1 MKLGYTRSKTSKQ
14 ALCFARLHKFSHLT
28 FQLSPLTMPLKVP
41 AGLPALQAVIDEGN
55 AVEVLKETTAETLR
69 IALLNIMP
77 MKETTEADFIR
88 LLASSDKEI
97 ELTLLKLDT
106 HTPKHASPEH
116 MTRYYTAFS
125 QVCDSHFDGLLITG
139 APIEKIEY
147 EEVTYWPELCTIF
160 DWAREHVT
168 STLFICW
175 AAQAGLYQRFGIQKH
190 LLPKKMFGI
199 FPHTIAKPGLP
210 LFNGI
215 DSTIYVPHS
224 RHTELWREEIV
235 AEERIELLSESE
247 ISGVYIM
254 QERGTRDFFITG
266 HSEYAL
272 YTLDGEYKRD
282 VAKGL
287 PIELPLNYYRDDNPV
302 NEPVNRWQATARL
315 LFGNW
320 LKYYC
325 K

>member
-1 MKLGYTRSKTSKQ
+1 
-14 ALCFARLHKFSHLT
+14 
-28 FQLSPLTMPLKVP
+28 MPLKVP
-41 AGLPALQAVIDEGN
+41 AGLPALQRVIDEGN
-55 AVEVLKETTAETLR
+55 SVELLHAATPQTLR

-88 LLASSDKEI
+88 LLATSSNEI

-116 MTRYYTAFS
+116 MERYYTSFNH
-125 QVCDSHFDGLLITG
+125 VRGKHFDGLIITG

-147 EEVTYWPELCTIF
+147 EEVTYWPELCEIF
-160 DWAREHVT
+160 DWAKNNVT

-175 AAQAGLYQRFGIQKH
+175 AAQAGLYQKFGIQKH
-190 LLPKKMFGI
+190 LLPEKMFGI
-199 FPHTIAKPGLP
+199 FPHSIAQPGHP
-210 LFNGI
+210 LFTGF

-224 RHTELWREEIV
+224 RHTEIRREDVI
-235 AEERIELLSESE
+235 AEERIELLSESKQ
-247 ISGVYIM
+247 SGVYIM
-254 QERGTRDFFITG
+254 QQRGTKNFFITG

-287 PIELPLNYYRDDNPV
+287 PIGLPLNYYRDNNPA
-302 NEPVNRWQATARL
+302 NEPVNLWQDTARK

-320 LKYYC
+320 IEHYC
-325 K
+325 KQN

>member
-1 MKLGYTRSKTSKQ
+1 
-14 ALCFARLHKFSHLT
+14 
-28 FQLSPLTMPLKVP
+28 MPIKVP
-41 AGLPALQAVIDEGN
+41 AGLPALQAVIDEGCT
-55 AVEVLKETTAETLR
+55 VETLKVSTAHTLR
-69 IALLNIMP
+69 VALLNIMP

-88 LLASSDKEI
+88 LLAATGEEV
-97 ELTLLKLDT
+97 ELVLMKLDT

-116 MTRYYTAFS
+116 MSRYYKAFS
-125 QVCDSHFDGLLITG
+125 ELRNEHFDGLIITG
-139 APIEKIEY
+139 APIEKIEF
-147 EEVTYWPELCTIF
+147 EEVTYWPELCKIF
-160 DWAREHVT
+160 AWAKEHVT

-175 AAQAGLYQRFGIQKH
+175 AAQAGLYRKFGIQKH

-199 FPHTIAKPGLP
+199 FPHSIARPELP
-210 LFNGI
+210 LFSGF

-224 RHTELWREEIV
+224 RHTAIYREDVV
-235 AEERIELLSESE
+235 ACDKVELLSESD

-254 QERGTRDFFITG
+254 QEKGTRDFFITG

-282 VAKGL
+282 VSKGL
-287 PIELPLNYYRDDNPV
+287 PIELPLNYYRDDNPA
-302 NEPVNRWQATARL
+302 NEPVNLWQQTARK

>member
-1 MKLGYTRSKTSKQ
+1 
-14 ALCFARLHKFSHLT
+14 
-28 FQLSPLTMPLKVP
+28 MPLKVP

-55 AVEVLKETTAETLR
+55 AVEILNKPTAETLR
-69 IALLNIMP
+69 VALLNIMP

-88 LLASSDKEI
+88 LLASSEKEV

-116 MTRYYTAFS
+116 MQRYYTAFS
-125 QVCDSHFDGLLITG
+125 EVRDIQFDGLIITG

-160 DWAREHVT
+160 DWAKEHVT

-175 AAQAGLYQRFGIQKH
+175 AAQAGLYQKFGIQKH
-190 LLPKKMFGI
+190 LLPQKMFGI
-199 FPHTIAKPGLP
+199 FPHSIAKPEFQ
-210 LFNGI
+210 LFNGFN
-215 DSTIYVPHS
+215 DTIYVPHS
-224 RHTELWREEIV
+224 RHTELRREDII

-247 ISGVYIM
+247 QSGVYIM
-254 QERGTRDFFITG
+254 QEKGTRNFFITG

-272 YTLDGEYKRD
+272 YTLDGESRRD
-282 VAKGL
+282 VSKGL
-287 PIELPLNYYRDDNPV
+287 PIELPLNYYLNNNPE
-302 NEPVNRWQATARL
+302 NEPVNSWQATARL

>member
-1 MKLGYTRSKTSKQ
+1 
-14 ALCFARLHKFSHLT
+14 
-28 FQLSPLTMPLKVP
+28 MPIKVP
-41 AGLPALQAVIDEGN
+41 TELPALQHVKNEGIAVAE
-55 AVEVLKETTAETLR
+55 LETATAKTLH

-77 MKETTEADFIR
+77 MKETTEVDFIR
-88 LLASSDKEI
+88 LLSFSDEEI

-116 MTRYYTAFS
+116 MERYYTSFNAVRDCS
-125 QVCDSHFDGLLITG
+125 FDGLIITG

-147 EEVTYWPELCTIF
+147 EEVTYWEELCGIF
-160 DWAREHVT
+160 DWAKEHVT

-190 LLPKKMFGI
+190 LLPKKMFGV
-199 FPHTIAKPGLP
+199 FPHTIAKPGEQ
-210 LFNGI
+210 LFKGLEEV
-215 DSTIYVPHS
+215 IYVPHS
-224 RHTELWREEIV
+224 RHTELHREDIV
-235 AEERIELLSESE
+235 AEPRIELLSESE
-247 ISGVYIM
+247 LSGVYIM
-254 QERGTRDFFITG
+254 QERGTKDFFITG

-272 YTLDGEYKRD
+272 DTLDGEYRRD
-282 VAKGL
+282 VSKGL
-287 PIELPLNYYRDDNPV
+287 PIELPLNYYRDDNPA
-302 NEPVNRWQATARL
+302 NEPVNRWQHTARK

>member
-1 MKLGYTRSKTSKQ
+1 MQ
-14 ALCFARLHKFSHLT
+14 N
-28 FQLSPLTMPLKVP
+28 
-41 AGLPALQAVIDEGN
+41 VIDEGH
-55 AVEVLKETTAETLR
+55 EVKLLEAPTGRTLR

-88 LLASSDKEI
+88 LLSTSDEEI

-116 MTRYYTAFS
+116 MNRYYTSFNDVRNS
-125 QVCDSHFDGLLITG
+125 RLDGLIITG

-147 EEVTYWPELCTIF
+147 EEVTYWPELCEIF
-160 DWAREHVT
+160 EWARKNVT
-168 STLFICW
+168 STLYICW
-175 AAQAGLYQRFGIQKH
+175 AAQAGVYQKFGIQKY
-190 LLPKKMFGI
+190 LLPAKMFGI
-199 FPHTIAKPGLP
+199 FPHTIAKPEMP
-210 LFNGI
+210 LFEGF
-215 DSTIYVPHS
+215 DDVIYVPHS
-224 RHTELWREEIV
+224 RHTELHRDDIV
-235 AEERIELLSESE
+235 AESRLELLSESE
-247 ISGVYIM
+247 QSGVYIM
-254 QERGTRDFFITG
+254 QEKGTKDFFITG

-287 PIELPLNYYRDDNPV
+287 PIELPLNYYRDNNPA

>member
-1 MKLGYTRSKTSKQ
+1 
-14 ALCFARLHKFSHLT
+14 
-28 FQLSPLTMPLKVP
+28 MPLKVP

-55 AVEVLKETTAETLR
+55 AVEILNKPTAETLR

-88 LLASSDKEI
+88 LLASSEKEV

-116 MTRYYTAFS
+116 MQRYYTAFS
-125 QVCDSHFDGLLITG
+125 EVRDSQFDGLIITG

-160 DWAREHVT
+160 DWAKEHVT

-175 AAQAGLYQRFGIQKH
+175 AAQAGLYQKFGIQKH

-199 FPHTIAKPGLP
+199 FPHSIAKPEFQ
-210 LFNGI
+210 LFNGFN
-215 DSTIYVPHS
+215 DTIYVPHS
-224 RHTELWREEIV
+224 RHTELRREDII

-247 ISGVYIM
+247 QSGVYIM
-254 QERGTRDFFITG
+254 QEKGTRNFFITG

-272 YTLDGEYKRD
+272 YTLDGEYRRD
-282 VAKGL
+282 VSKGL
-287 PIELPLNYYRDDNPV
+287 PIELPLNYYLNNNPE
-302 NEPVNRWQATARL
+302 NEPVNSWQATARL

-320 LKYYC
+320 LKYFC

>member
-1 MKLGYTRSKTSKQ
+1 
-14 ALCFARLHKFSHLT
+14 
-28 FQLSPLTMPLKVP
+28 MPLKVP
-41 AGLPALQAVIDEGN
+41 AGLPALQRVIDEGC
-55 AVEVLKETTAETLR
+55 AVDVLEAPTAQTLR

-88 LLASSDKEI
+88 LLASSELEI

-116 MTRYYTAFS
+116 MERYYTAFG
-125 QVCDSHFDGLLITG
+125 QVRDCHFDGLIITG

-160 DWAREHVT
+160 DWARENVT

-175 AAQAGLYQRFGIQKH
+175 AAQAGLYQRFGIQKR
-190 LLPKKMFGI
+190 LLPAKMFGV
-199 FPHTIAKPGLP
+199 FPHSIAKPQEK
-210 LFNGI
+210 LFCGI
-215 DSTIYVPHS
+215 EGTIYVPHS
-224 RHTELWREEIV
+224 RHTGLDREDIV
-235 AEERIELLSESE
+235 AEGRIELLSESE
-247 ISGVYIM
+247 QSGVYIM
-254 QERGTRDFFITG
+254 HEHGTRDFFITG

-287 PIELPLNYYRDDNPV
+287 PIELPLNYYRDNDPA
-302 NEPVNRWQATARL
+302 NEPVNSWQQTAQR

-320 LKYYC
+320 MRYYC
-325 K
+325 RFKHTQCD

>member
-1 MKLGYTRSKTSKQ
+1 
-14 ALCFARLHKFSHLT
+14 
-28 FQLSPLTMPLKVP
+28 MPIKVP
-41 AGLPALQAVIDEGN
+41 AGLPALQNVIDEGCT
-55 AVEVLKETTAETLR
+55 VKVLEAPTAQTLR

-88 LLASSDKEI
+88 LLATSDEEI

-116 MTRYYTAFS
+116 MNRYYTSFNDVRES
-125 QVCDSHFDGLLITG
+125 RFDGLIITG

-147 EEVTYWPELCTIF
+147 EEVTYWPELCEIF
-160 DWAREHVT
+160 EWARKNVT
-168 STLFICW
+168 STLYICW
-175 AAQAGLYQRFGIQKH
+175 AAQAGVYQKFGIQKH
-190 LLPKKMFGI
+190 LLPAKMFGI
-199 FPHTIAKPGLP
+199 FPHTIAKPELP
-210 LFNGI
+210 LFKGMDEI
-215 DSTIYVPHS
+215 IYVPHS
-224 RHTELWREEIV
+224 RHTELHREDIV
-235 AEERIELLSESE
+235 AEKRLELLSESE
-247 ISGVYIM
+247 LSGVYIM
-254 QERGTRDFFITG
+254 QERETKDFFITG

-282 VAKGL
+282 VSKGL
-287 PIELPLNYYRDDNPV
+287 PIELPLNYYRDNNPE

>member
-1 MKLGYTRSKTSKQ
+1 
-14 ALCFARLHKFSHLT
+14 
-28 FQLSPLTMPLKVP
+28 MPLKVP

-55 AVEVLKETTAETLR
+55 AVEILKEPTAETLR

-116 MTRYYTAFS
+116 MDRYYTSFS
-125 QVCDSHFDGLLITG
+125 QVRDSRFDGLIITG

-160 DWAREHVT
+160 DWARKNVT
-168 STLFICW
+168 STLYICW
-175 AAQAGLYQRFGIQKH
+175 ASQAGLYQKFGIQKH

-199 FPHTIAKPGLP
+199 FPHSIAKPELP
-210 LFNGI
+210 LFKGF

-224 RHTELWREEIV
+224 RHTELWREDIV

-254 QERGTRDFFITG
+254 QEKGTRDFFITG

-282 VAKGL
+282 VAKNL
-287 PIELPLNYYRDDNPV
+287 PIELPLNYYRDDNPD
-302 NEPVNRWQATARL
+302 NEPINRWQATARL

>member
-1 MKLGYTRSKTSKQ
+1 
-14 ALCFARLHKFSHLT
+14 
-28 FQLSPLTMPLKVP
+28 MPLKVP

-55 AVEVLKETTAETLR
+55 AVEILNKPTAETLR

-88 LLASSDKEI
+88 LLASSEKEV

-116 MTRYYTAFS
+116 MQRYYTAFS
-125 QVCDSHFDGLLITG
+125 EVRDSQFDGLIITG

-160 DWAREHVT
+160 DWAKEHVT

-175 AAQAGLYQRFGIQKH
+175 AAQAGLYQKFGIQKH
-190 LLPKKMFGI
+190 LLPQKMFGI
-199 FPHTIAKPGLP
+199 FPHSIAKPEFQ
-210 LFNGI
+210 LFNGFN
-215 DSTIYVPHS
+215 DTIYVPHS
-224 RHTELWREEIV
+224 RHTELRREDII

-247 ISGVYIM
+247 QSGVYIM
-254 QERGTRDFFITG
+254 QEKGTRNFFITG

-272 YTLDGEYKRD
+272 YTLDGEYRRD
-282 VAKGL
+282 VSKGL
-287 PIELPLNYYRDDNPV
+287 PIELPLNYYLNNNPE
-302 NEPVNRWQATARL
+302 NEPVNSWQATARL

-320 LKYYC
+320 LKYFC

>member
-1 MKLGYTRSKTSKQ
+1 M
-14 ALCFARLHKFSHLT
+14 
-28 FQLSPLTMPLKVP
+28 
-41 AGLPALQAVIDEGN
+41 PALQNVIDEGCS
-55 AVEVLKETTAETLR
+55 VSVLDTPTERTLR
-69 IALLNIMP
+69 VALLNIIP

-88 LLASSDKEI
+88 LLATSDEEI

-116 MTRYYTAFS
+116 MSRYYTSFNEVRNS
-125 QVCDSHFDGLLITG
+125 RFDGLIITG

-147 EEVTYWPELCTIF
+147 EEVTYWPELCEIF
-160 DWAREHVT
+160 DWARHNVT
-168 STLFICW
+168 STLYICW
-175 AAQAGLYQRFGIQKH
+175 AAQAGVYQKFGIQKF
-190 LLPKKMFGI
+190 LLPAKMFGV
-199 FPHTIAKPGLP
+199 FPHTIAKPEMP
-210 LFNGI
+210 LFKGMDDI
-215 DSTIYVPHS
+215 IYVPHS
-224 RHTELWREEIV
+224 RHTELHREDII
-235 AEERIELLSESE
+235 AEERLELLSESE
-247 ISGVYIM
+247 LSGVYIM
-254 QERGTRDFFITG
+254 QERETKDFFITG

-287 PIELPLNYYRDDNPV
+287 PIELPLNYYRDNNPT

>member
-1 MKLGYTRSKTSKQ
+1 
-14 ALCFARLHKFSHLT
+14 
-28 FQLSPLTMPLKVP
+28 MPLKVP

-55 AVEVLKETTAETLR
+55 AVEILKEPTAETLR

-88 LLASSDKEI
+88 LLASSDREI

-116 MTRYYTAFS
+116 MERYYTAFS
-125 QVCDSHFDGLLITG
+125 QVRDTHFDGLIITG

-160 DWAREHVT
+160 NWAKENVT
-168 STLFICW
+168 STLYICW
-175 AAQAGLYQRFGIQKH
+175 AAQAGLYQKFGIQKH

-199 FPHTIAKPGLP
+199 FPHSIARPELP
-210 LFNGI
+210 LFNGFGT
-215 DSTIYVPHS
+215 TIYVPHS
-224 RHTELWREEIV
+224 RHTELWREDIV

-254 QERGTRDFFITG
+254 QEKGTRDFFITG

-287 PIELPLNYYRDDNPV
+287 PIELPLNYYRDNNPE
-302 NEPVNRWQATARL
+302 NEPVNRWQSTARL

>member
-1 MKLGYTRSKTSKQ
+1 
-14 ALCFARLHKFSHLT
+14 
-28 FQLSPLTMPLKVP
+28 MPIKVP
-41 AGLPALQAVIDEGN
+41 AGLPALQNVIDEGC
-55 AVEVLKETTAETLR
+55 AVKVLETPTARTLR

-88 LLASSDKEI
+88 LLSTSDEEI

-116 MTRYYTAFS
+116 MNRYYTSFNDVRES
-125 QVCDSHFDGLLITG
+125 RFDGLIITG
-139 APIEKIEY
+139 APIEKIEF
-147 EEVTYWPELCTIF
+147 EEVTYWHELCEIF
-160 DWAREHVT
+160 EWARKNVT
-168 STLFICW
+168 STLYICW
-175 AAQAGLYQRFGIQKH
+175 AAQAGVYQKFGIQKY
-190 LLPKKMFGI
+190 LLPAKMFGI
-199 FPHTIAKPGLP
+199 FPHTIAKPEIP
-210 LFNGI
+210 LFEGI
-215 DSTIYVPHS
+215 EEPIYVPHS
-224 RHTELWREEIV
+224 RHTELHREDIV
-235 AEERIELLSESE
+235 AEKRLELLSESE
-247 ISGVYIM
+247 LSGVYIM
-254 QERGTRDFFITG
+254 QEKGTKDFFITG

-287 PIELPLNYYRDDNPV
+287 PIELPLNYYRDNNPA
-302 NEPVNRWQATARL
+302 NEPVNRWQATAWK

>member
-1 MKLGYTRSKTSKQ
+1 
-14 ALCFARLHKFSHLT
+14 
-28 FQLSPLTMPLKVP
+28 MPIKVP

-55 AVEVLKETTAETLR
+55 AVEILKESTADTLR

-116 MTRYYTAFS
+116 MARYYTSFNE
-125 QVCDSHFDGLLITG
+125 VRDLHFDGLIITG

-160 DWAREHVT
+160 NWAREHVT
-168 STLFICW
+168 STLYICW
-175 AAQAGLYQRFGIQKH
+175 AAQAGLYQKFGIQKH

-199 FPHTIAKPGLP
+199 FPHSIALPELP
-210 LFNGI
+210 LFRGF

-224 RHTELWREEIV
+224 RHTELWREDIV

-254 QERGTRDFFITG
+254 QEKGTRDFFITG

-282 VAKGL
+282 VAKEL
-287 PIELPLNYYRDDNPV
+287 PIELPLNYYRDDNPD

>member
-1 MKLGYTRSKTSKQ
+1 
-14 ALCFARLHKFSHLT
+14 
-28 FQLSPLTMPLKVP
+28 MPIKVP
-41 AGLPALQAVIDEGN
+41 AGLPALQNVIDEGH
-55 AVEVLKETTAETLR
+55 EVKLLEAPTGRTLR

-88 LLASSDKEI
+88 LLSTSDEEI

-116 MTRYYTAFS
+116 MNRYYTSFNDVRNS
-125 QVCDSHFDGLLITG
+125 RLDGLIITG

-147 EEVTYWPELCTIF
+147 EEVTYWPELCEIF
-160 DWAREHVT
+160 EWARKNVT
-168 STLFICW
+168 STLYICW
-175 AAQAGLYQRFGIQKH
+175 AAQAGVYQKFGIQKY
-190 LLPKKMFGI
+190 LLPAKMFGI
-199 FPHTIAKPGLP
+199 FPHTIAKPEMP
-210 LFNGI
+210 LFEGF
-215 DSTIYVPHS
+215 DDVIYVPHS
-224 RHTELWREEIV
+224 RHTELHRDDIV
-235 AEERIELLSESE
+235 AESRLELLSESE
-247 ISGVYIM
+247 QSGVYIM
-254 QERGTRDFFITG
+254 QEKGTKDFFITG

-287 PIELPLNYYRDDNPV
+287 PIELPLNYYRDNNPA

>member
-1 MKLGYTRSKTSKQ
+1 
-14 ALCFARLHKFSHLT
+14 
-28 FQLSPLTMPLKVP
+28 MPIKVP
-41 AGLPALQAVIDEGN
+41 TELPALQHVKNEGIAVAE
-55 AVEVLKETTAETLR
+55 LETATAKTLH

-77 MKETTEADFIR
+77 MKETTEVDFIR
-88 LLASSDKEI
+88 LLSFSDEEI

-116 MTRYYTAFS
+116 MERYYTSFNAVRDCS
-125 QVCDSHFDGLLITG
+125 FDGLIITG

-147 EEVTYWPELCTIF
+147 EEVTYWEELCGIF
-160 DWAREHVT
+160 DWAKEHVT

-190 LLPKKMFGI
+190 LLPKKMFGV
-199 FPHTIAKPGLP
+199 FPHTIAKPEEP
-210 LFNGI
+210 LFSGLEE
-215 DSTIYVPHS
+215 TIYVPHS
-224 RHTELWREEIV
+224 RHTELHREDIV
-235 AEERIELLSESE
+235 AEPGIELLSESE
-247 ISGVYIM
+247 LSGVYIM
-254 QERGTRDFFITG
+254 QERGTKDFFITG

-282 VAKGL
+282 VSKGL
-287 PIELPLNYYRDDNPV
+287 PIELPLNYYRDDNPA
-302 NEPVNRWQATARL
+302 NEPVNRWQHTARK

-320 LKYYC
+320 LRYYC

>member
-1 MKLGYTRSKTSKQ
+1 M
-14 ALCFARLHKFSHLT
+14 
-28 FQLSPLTMPLKVP
+28 
-41 AGLPALQAVIDEGN
+41 PALQAVIDEGN
-55 AVEVLKETTAETLR
+55 AVEILKEPTAETLR

-88 LLASSDKEI
+88 LLATSDREI

-116 MTRYYTAFS
+116 MERYYTAFS
-125 QVCDSHFDGLLITG
+125 QVRESHFDGLIITG

-147 EEVTYWPELCTIF
+147 EEVTYWSELCTIF
-160 DWAREHVT
+160 NWAKEHVT
-168 STLFICW
+168 STLYICW
-175 AAQAGLYQRFGIQKH
+175 AAQAGLYQKFGIQKH

-199 FPHTIAKPGLP
+199 FPHSIAKPKLP
-210 LFNGI
+210 LFNGF

-254 QERGTRDFFITG
+254 QEKGTRNFFITG

-282 VAKGL
+282 VSKGL
-287 PIELPLNYYRDDNPV
+287 PIELPLNYYRDNNPD
-302 NEPVNRWQATARL
+302 NEPVNSWQATARL

-325 K
+325 R